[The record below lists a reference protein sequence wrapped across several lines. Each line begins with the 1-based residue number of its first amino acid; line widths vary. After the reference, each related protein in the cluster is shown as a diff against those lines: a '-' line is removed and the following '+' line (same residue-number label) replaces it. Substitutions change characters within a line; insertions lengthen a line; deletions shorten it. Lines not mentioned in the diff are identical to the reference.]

1 MKTYMHQQALPS
13 PTGGGLFVFICYS
26 RPRGPSHCS
35 KPDRGRAPWAC
46 HIYYKHI
53 VISHFSTIYLHNF
66 FPEPHIDSDLYNDYF
81 FKSVP
86 RIIISTQ
93 ILIWRA
99 HSRHSSP
106 WIMKN
111 PEFQKFMKRPF
122 QLQGYDRY
130 RCWM

>member
-1 MKTYMHQQALPS
+1 MRNFLHQQALPS
-13 PTGGGLFVFICYS
+13 PTGEGLLVFLLLKTTGS
-26 RPRGPSHCS
+26 FHVL

-46 HIYYKHI
+46 HHIYYKHI

-66 FPEPHIDSDLYNDYF
+66 FPEPHIDSDLCIHHF

-86 RIIISTQ
+86 RIKISTQ

-99 HSRHSSP
+99 HGRHSTP

-122 QLQGYDRY
+122 QLQDYDR
-130 RCWM
+130 